1 MKKLSIF
8 LVLASLLMTSCLKD
22 GFNDFNALK
31 YPMSFHG
38 EVSPTLG
45 VPIGSGS
52 ATIFDMLQMV
62 QISYAK
68 MEVDSRGILTIV
80 YDTSMPWHVDFDNSK
95 GTKGGGA
102 KSDIVHIAR
111 SSIAGSVAIDLFD
124 NMTFLDTT
132 QIEVDS
138 LLVYFRAYLKA
149 EANDS
154 ALAMMDKYHVHV
166 YYDSLYIDVLGHD
179 NQLYH
184 IYPSA
189 NTASDSIPIE
199 NLIAGQYITL
209 FNNTDISAAINHRPK
224 EIHYGARMNIAFEA
238 AFFAST
244 ISENE
249 FVADSIGV
257 TAIDMNGDIKVRFPV
272 SAYIDNLRYQTDIN
286 FEPSF
291 RLDDL
296 IIDSS
301 MIYLDCQN
309 GIPMSLLV
317 SAQFVDANDVVLCDI
332 LNPTV
337 TVVEGAEVAL
347 NPATNLYTATNP
359 KQTLVQVP
367 ITKPVFEALLNTK
380 KIRLMAG
387 LNTSPTGDPV
397 RNRVSIQG
405 NDKLNLRVWAK
416 LKPEYTLDID
426 LGGNGSSEESQ
437 KGGAR

>member
-1 MKKLSIF
+1 
-8 LVLASLLMTSCLKD
+8 
-22 GFNDFNALK
+22 
-31 YPMSFHG
+31 
-38 EVSPTLG
+38 
-45 VPIGSGS
+45 
-52 ATIFDMLQMV
+52 
-62 QISYAK
+62 
-68 MEVDSRGILTIV
+68 
-80 YDTSMPWHVDFDNSK
+80 
-95 GTKGGGA
+95 
-102 KSDIVHIAR
+102 
-111 SSIAGSVAIDLFD
+111 
-124 NMTFLDTT
+124 MTFLDTT

-189 NTASDSIPIE
+189 NTAPDSIPIE
-199 NLIAGQYITL
+199 NLISGEYITL

-244 ISENE
+244 ISEND

-317 SAQFVDANDVVLCDI
+317 SAQFVDANDVVMCDI

-347 NPATNLYTATNP
+347 NPATNLYTATTP

>member
-1 MKKLSIF
+1 M
-8 LVLASLLMTSCLKD
+8 
-22 GFNDFNALK
+22 
-31 YPMSFHG
+31 
-38 EVSPTLG
+38 
-45 VPIGSGS
+45 
-52 ATIFDMLQMV
+52 
-62 QISYAK
+62 
-68 MEVDSRGILTIV
+68 
-80 YDTSMPWHVDFDNSK
+80 
-95 GTKGGGA
+95 
-102 KSDIVHIAR
+102 
-111 SSIAGSVAIDLFD
+111 
-124 NMTFLDTT
+124 
-132 QIEVDS
+132 
-138 LLVYFRAYLKA
+138 
-149 EANDS
+149 
-154 ALAMMDKYHVHV
+154 
-166 YYDSLYIDVLGHD
+166 
-179 NQLYH
+179 YH

-189 NTASDSIPIE
+189 NTAPDSIPIE

-244 ISENE
+244 ISEND

-317 SAQFVDANDVVLCDI
+317 SAQFVDANDVVMCDI

-347 NPATNLYTATNP
+347 NPATNLYTATTP